1 MRHLVFPGICL
12 LFSGAL
18 HAQKKAIRY
27 TLWIGDTVT
36 YYVVQPKD
44 LTTTDTITYIPRY
57 LCCHLYCMPG
67 QYNGLMLI
75 AGYQKPLMQQRHSL
89 YAGLAY
95 YSARH
100 DMIGSVEYRTRTFQD
115 HNISLRWQKNIAYII
130 PVMQNMLRLPLLRPG
145 LRVGGFTQESRWK
158 PYVQPELNLLLPGGR
173 IQFGF
178 SRFQPTSSLKNG
190 HWAFDAGYLIPLK

>member
-1 MRHLVFPGICL
+1 MRHLIFLGICL
-12 LFSGAL
+12 LLCGAL

-95 YSARH
+95 YSARY

-145 LRVGGFTQESRWK
+145 LRVGGFTQEARWK